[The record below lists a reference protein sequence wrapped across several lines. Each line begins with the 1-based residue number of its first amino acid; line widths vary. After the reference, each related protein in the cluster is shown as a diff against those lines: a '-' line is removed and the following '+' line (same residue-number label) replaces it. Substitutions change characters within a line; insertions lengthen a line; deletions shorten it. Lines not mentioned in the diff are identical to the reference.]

1 MQKPTI
7 LEDFIFHGFP
17 CATLIPALYFSLL
30 HSLAPSLQRQSGGD
44 RSIDSEDNQMAI
56 SGSLSM
62 TRRCFFAEAGLAV
75 AVPVGW
81 QALADGRT
89 DLKSVP
95 QVPSQTGGGC
105 EIGLLSP
112 IPHNLPE
119 DALLSDGNA
128 KTYLLVFHTGQE
140 VMDGLLAFARKH
152 DLVAGHLTGI
162 GAISHAV
169 IGYFDPRKKAY
180 LRTQEKEQAEVL
192 SLTGNLALY
201 NKEPF
206 FHVHVALGL
215 RDGSARGGH
224 LFAATV
230 RPTVELALTA
240 SPRPVQ
246 RKIDP
251 ETGLPLL
258 APPH

>member
-1 MQKPTI
+1 MT
-7 LEDFIFHGFP
+7 
-17 CATLIPALYFSLL
+17 
-30 HSLAPSLQRQSGGD
+30 
-44 RSIDSEDNQMAI
+44 I
-56 SGSLSM
+56 SGKLSM

-75 AVPVGW
+75 AAPVGW
-81 QALADGRT
+81 QALAASPDQRVPNQSKRGAETETPRDA
-89 DLKSVP
+89 DLP
-95 QVPSQTGGGC
+95 
-105 EIGLLSP
+105 EAELLS
-112 IPHNLPE
+112 E
-119 DALLSDGNA
+119 GNA

-169 IGYFDPRKKAY
+169 IGYFDPQKKAY
-180 LRTQEKEQAEVL
+180 LRTEEKEQAEVL

-201 NKEPF
+201 NNEPF

-230 RPTVELALTA
+230 QPTVELVLTA
-240 SPRPVQ
+240 SFRPV
-246 RKIDP
+246 RRTIDP

-258 APPH
+258 APRLAKD

>member
-1 MQKPTI
+1 
-7 LEDFIFHGFP
+7 
-17 CATLIPALYFSLL
+17 
-30 HSLAPSLQRQSGGD
+30 
-44 RSIDSEDNQMAI
+44 MAI
-56 SGSLSM
+56 SGKFSM

-75 AVPVGW
+75 AAPVGW
-81 QALADGRT
+81 QALADSP
-89 DLKSVP
+89 DQP
-95 QVPSQTGGGC
+95 VPSQSRRESGSET
-105 EIGLLSP
+105 P
-112 IPHNLPE
+112 RDVNLPE
-119 DALLSDGNA
+119 AALLSDGDA

-152 DLVAGHLTGI
+152 NLVAGHLTGI

-169 IGYFDPRKKAY
+169 IGYFDPQKKAY

-201 NKEPF
+201 NNEPF

-230 RPTVELALTA
+230 RPTVELVLTA
-240 SPRPVQ
+240 SSRSVQ